1 MESYHKNSFMTGSFH
16 SSICD
21 INTYFC
27 IVTVGLFFAFIGL
40 YIIPLYEYTTIYVSI
55 LLLIAI
61 WAVSS
66 LGLTVNK
73 DAMNIMRPCFLFLT
87 DKHLAVELLTQKV
100 DILTS

>member
-1 MESYHKNSFMTGSFH
+1 MRFIHVVALSVIHSFLLLGS
-16 SSICD
+16 
-21 INTYFC
+21 T
-27 IVTVGLFFAFIGL
+27 
-40 YIIPLYEYTTIYVSI
+40 PLYEYTTIYVSI

-100 DILTS
+100 DILIS